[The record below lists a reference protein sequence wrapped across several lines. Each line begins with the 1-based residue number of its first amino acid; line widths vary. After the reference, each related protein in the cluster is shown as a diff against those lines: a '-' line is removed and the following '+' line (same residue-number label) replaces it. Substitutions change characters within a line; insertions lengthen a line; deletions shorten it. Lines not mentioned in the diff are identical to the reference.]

1 MRENKRSRFR
11 TLLYRAAHYLSV
23 CRCIAC
29 GEVIGENE
37 VFCEDCADE
46 YRAAKL
52 SECGICTRS
61 LCNCLCADTAFD
73 RSIIHKHIKLYRYL
87 PDDYEAVG
95 NRILYRFKK
104 NDINTCFRFLGDELA
119 RAASALL
126 PPDENYTVAFI
137 PRTPNRILEYGFDQ
151 SERIARE
158 MSDALGLSMIKV
170 LKRSMRA
177 KPQKALR
184 SAAART
190 KNTEKSLFLR
200 RGAQK
205 KISGKRIFLV
215 DDVVTSGASMRTAAK
230 LLRDAGASEIIA
242 VSVAV
247 VTRTK
252 NLALEAKEN
261 SRLPFYM
268 R

>member
-1 MRENKRSRFR
+1 MESKRSRFR
-11 TLLYRAAHYLSV
+11 TLLYRMAHYLCV

-37 VFCEDCADE
+37 VFCEDCAEE

-52 SECGICTRS
+52 SECGVCGRS
-61 LCNCLCADTAFD
+61 LCHCLCADTAFD
-73 RSIIHKHIKLYRYL
+73 RSIIHKHVKLYRYL
-87 PDDYEAVG
+87 SNDYEAIG

-104 NDINTCFRFLGDELA
+104 NDISTCFRFLGDELA
-119 RAASALL
+119 GTVQKLL
-126 PPDENYTVAFI
+126 PLNEDYVVTYM
-137 PRTPNRILEYGFDQ
+137 PRTPDRVLEYGFDQ
-151 SERIARE
+151 SERLARE
-158 MSDALGLSMIKV
+158 MSDALGLSFCKT
-170 LKRSMRA
+170 LKRSLRA

-184 SAAART
+184 SAAARQ
-190 KNTEKSLFLR
+190 KNTEKSLFLCK
-200 RGAQK
+200 GAERK
-205 KISGKRIFLV
+205 LAGKRVLLV
-215 DDVVTSGASMRTAAK
+215 DDVVTSGASMRTAAG
-230 LLRDAGASEIIA
+230 LLRDAGAREIIA

-247 VTRTK
+247 VTRTR

>member
-1 MRENKRSRFR
+1 MESKRSHFR
-11 TLLYRAAHYLSV
+11 TFLYRVAHYLSV

-29 GEVIGENE
+29 GEVIAENE
-37 VFCEDCADE
+37 VFCADCAEE

-52 SECGICTRS
+52 SECGICGRS

-73 RSIIHKHIKLYRYL
+73 RSIIHKHIKLYRYIS
-87 PDDYEAVG
+87 DDHEAVG
-95 NRILYRFKK
+95 NRILYRFKR
-104 NDINTCFRFLGDELA
+104 NDISTCFRFLGDELA
-119 RAASALL
+119 RTVETLL
-126 PPDENYTVAFI
+126 PMDDNFTITYM
-137 PRTPNRILEYGFDQ
+137 PRTPDRVLEHGFDQ

-158 MSDALGLSMIKV
+158 LGDALGLSMCKT
-170 LKRSMRA
+170 LKRSRRA
-177 KPQKALR
+177 KPQKALHT
-184 SAAART
+184 AAERT
-190 KNTEKSLFLR
+190 RNTESSLFLR
-200 RGAQK
+200 KHAQK
-205 KISGKRIFLV
+205 RIAGKRVLLV

-230 LLRDAGASEIIA
+230 LLRDAGAKEIIA

-247 VTRTK
+247 VTRTR

>member
-1 MRENKRSRFR
+1 MENKRSRIR
-11 TLLYRAAHYLSV
+11 TLLYRAAHYFFV

-29 GEVIGENE
+29 GDVIAETD
-37 VFCEDCADE
+37 VFCEDCAME

-52 SECGICTRS
+52 SECGKCGRS
-61 LCNCLCADTAFD
+61 LSACLCADTAFD

-87 PDDYEAVG
+87 SDDPEAVG
-95 NRILYRFKK
+95 NRILYRFKMF
-104 NDINTCFRFLGDELA
+104 DINTCFRFLGDELA
-119 RAASALL
+119 CSADALL
-126 PPDENYTVAFI
+126 PLDDSYVITYL
-137 PRTPNRILEYGFDQ
+137 PRTPGRVLDYGFDQ
-151 SERIARE
+151 SERIALE
-158 MSDALGLSMIKV
+158 MSDALGLPLCKA
-170 LKRSMRA
+170 LKRSMYA
-177 KPQKALR
+177 KPQKKIRTA
-184 SAAART
+184 SART

-200 RGAQK
+200 RGVEK
-205 KISGKRIFLV
+205 KLSGKRVLLV

-230 LLRDAGASEIIA
+230 LLRKAGAVEIIA

-247 VTRTK
+247 VTRTR

>member
-1 MRENKRSRFR
+1 MENKRSRFR
-11 TLLYRAAHYLSV
+11 TFLYRVAHYLCV

-37 VFCEDCADE
+37 VFCEDCASE

-52 SECGICTRS
+52 SECGMCGRS

-73 RSIIHKHIKLYRYL
+73 RSIIQLYRYL
-87 PDDYEAVG
+87 SDDYEAVG

-104 NDINTCFRFLGDELA
+104 NDVNTCFRFLGDELA
-119 RAASALL
+119 RTVSTLL
-126 PPDENYTVAFI
+126 PLDEDYTVTYM
-137 PRTPNRILEYGFDQ
+137 PRTPDRVLEYGFDQ
-151 SERIARE
+151 SERLAKE
-158 MSDALGLSMIKV
+158 LSDALGLSFRKT

-177 KPQKALR
+177 KPQKALHT
-184 SAAART
+184 AAARQR
-190 KNTEKSLFLR
+190 NTEESLFLR
-200 RGAQK
+200 KGAEK
-205 KISGKRIFLV
+205 KVAGKRVLLV

-230 LLRDAGASEIIA
+230 LLKDVGAREIIA

-247 VTRTK
+247 VTRTR

>member
-1 MRENKRSRFR
+1 MEDKRSRFR
-11 TLLYRAAHYLSV
+11 TFLYRVAHYLCV

-29 GEVIGENE
+29 GDVIGEND
-37 VFCEDCADE
+37 VFCEDCEKE

-52 SECGICTRS
+52 SECGICGRS
-61 LCNCLCADTAFD
+61 LCSCLCADSAFD

-87 PDDYEAVG
+87 SDDREAVG

-104 NDINTCFRFLGDELA
+104 NDITTCFRFLGDELA
-119 RAASALL
+119 RATTALL
-126 PPDENYTVAFI
+126 PLDDSYTVTFL
-137 PRTPNRILEYGFDQ
+137 PRTPDRVLEYGFDQ

-158 MSDALGLSMIKV
+158 LSDALGLTV
-170 LKRSMRA
+170 TRTLKRTMHA
-177 KPQKALR
+177 KPQKVLH

-190 KNTEKSLFLR
+190 KNTESSLFLR
-200 RGAQK
+200 KNASKAVAR
-205 KISGKRIFLV
+205 KRILLV

-230 LLRDAGASEIIA
+230 LLKEAGAAEIIA

-247 VTRTK
+247 VTRTR
-252 NLALEAKEN
+252 NLALEAKGN